1 MYVAKCGPGRR
12 KGTLHS
18 SSASLVFNLKGHG
31 ICGSFYKWIFK
42 YFHIATG
49 GQSFSNKRHW
59 ISVITKCSLLI
70 KFKNNK
76 QKEGGSRGGSIF
88 SLLI

>member
-1 MYVAKCGPGRR
+1 MYVVKCGPGRR

-42 YFHIATG
+42 IFPYRDRGVNRFPI
-49 GQSFSNKRHW
+49 KDIW
-59 ISVITKCSLLI
+59 LSVITRCSLLI
-70 KFKNNK
+70 
-76 QKEGGSRGGSIF
+76 
-88 SLLI
+88 